1 MDVSCWGN
9 TMVCVLTLL
18 YLGYPAVRV
27 CVCVCVNSLGSA
39 GPVKQP
45 GWVTTSEVK
54 KFSVVFVIFKCYHI
68 IKFIIR
74 IAIQSKFVKII
85 TKTLG
90 DLMKAIRQVS
100 NAFIKSEKNEVIPN
114 YSYHDNAKVCSSVWF
129 FVYVCVFVS
138 LSVFYVFF
146 SVCECV
152 CVCMYVYGKQ
162 NIHNVKMPLLV

>member
-18 YLGYPAVRV
+18 YLEYPAVRV
-27 CVCVCVNSLGSA
+27 SVCVNSLGSA

-54 KFSVVFVIFKCYHI
+54 KFSVVFVIFKYYHI
-68 IKFIIR
+68 TKFIIR

-100 NAFIKSEKNEVIPN
+100 KAFIKSEKM
-114 YSYHDNAKVCSSVWF
+114 K
-129 FVYVCVFVS
+129 
-138 LSVFYVFF
+138 
-146 SVCECV
+146 
-152 CVCMYVYGKQ
+152 
-162 NIHNVKMPLLV
+162 

>member
-1 MDVSCWGN
+1 MFFCGFSWTSHVGEIQWCVSWHCCTWV
-9 TMVCVLTLL
+9 TQL
-18 YLGYPAVRV
+18 

-68 IKFIIR
+68 TKFIIR

-100 NAFIKSEKNEVIPN
+100 NAFVKSEKTKWYPTIAIMTMPRSVR
-114 YSYHDNAKVCSSVWF
+114 VCDF
-129 FVYVCVFVS
+129 LCM
-138 LSVFYVFF
+138 
-146 SVCECV
+146 CV
-152 CVCMYVYGKQ
+152 CLWV
-162 NIHNVKMPLLV
+162 